1 MCRSDG
7 SSLSQ
12 NGDRQRGADFTT
24 SPGRL
29 DPGPQ
34 FFTTSLHENV
44 LFYHEPRAALPSQG
58 RFPGPFAL
66 GSLFGQWNRGGSED
80 WLFQLRLPKAPH
92 YYSKASLRKLLLLS
106 LA

>member
-24 SPGRL
+24 SPDRL
-29 DPGPQ
+29 DPSPQ
-34 FFTTSLHENV
+34 FFITSLHENV
-44 LFYHEPRAALPSQG
+44 LFYQMPSQG
-58 RFPGPFAL
+58 HFPGPLAL
-66 GSLFGQWNRGGSED
+66 GSHFGQWNRGGSED